1 MKLFKSKKKIEA
13 QKNQQDVE
21 YVSSKLVLVARD
33 FGFSLKDL
41 KVKECGVIPS
51 LRDDSYVFFGLYNKD
66 KTKIKDVVSGKVYA
80 CVDGVIQDGDKKYN
94 EYSLN
99 YFKAERA
106 ERPNFCMYSY
116 YLKPKKNVCVKTT
129 IFGTME
135 KYETFYLE
143 SIPDV
148 SPNELFGE
156 ENVVVTKQTLKT
168 AVAGDLSLCMPKRQ
182 LDNIIETL
190 HALDN
195 IAQGTANKDTLLYG
209 VECKYYS
216 ARPVTN
222 DNGDIDKFE
231 ITGKNNYY
239 AIGDG
244 AGFTRSLGQAAANGL
259 MVAETILNKVQ

>member
-156 ENVVVTKQTLKT
+156 ENVVVTKQTLKEISN
-168 AVAGDLSLCMPKRQ
+168 AINEKANEKLSEFEDAYQKYLSSEEYKQ
-182 LDNIIETL
+182 KIE
-190 HALDN
+190 
-195 IAQGTANKDTLLYG
+195 QRM
-209 VECKYYS
+209 EQE
-216 ARPVTN
+216 RE
-222 DNGDIDKFE
+222 F
-231 ITGKNNYY
+231 
-239 AIGDG
+239 
-244 AGFTRSLGQAAANGL
+244 
-259 MVAETILNKVQ
+259 